1 MIGAV
6 QGMITSLVCI
16 TPGAGLVQCWA
27 AVVMGILSGSIP
39 WYTMMVLHKKWS
51 FMQRID
57 DTLGVFHTHAVA
69 GFLGGATTGL
79 FAEPTLCSLFLSIPD
94 SGGAVYGGD
103 GGSQF
108 GKQIAGAVFVIAWN
122 VVITSIICILI
133 SIVLPLRMADEQLL
147 IGDDAVHG
155 EEAYAIWA
163 DGELSDITHYDESTH
178 NGVVKIVSCF
188 RKKIQLESA

>member
-1 MIGAV
+1 M
-6 QGMITSLVCI
+6 
-16 TPGAGLVQCWA
+16 
-27 AVVMGILSGSIP
+27 MGILSGSIP

-79 FAEPTLCSLFLSIPD
+79 FAEPILCSLFLSIPD
-94 SGGAVYGGD
+94 SKGAFYGGP

-108 GKQIAGAVFVIAWN
+108 GKQIAGALFVTAWN
-122 VVITSIICILI
+122 IVITSIICVIISLI
-133 SIVLPLRMADEQLL
+133 LPLRIADQELL

-163 DGELSDITHYDESTH
+163 EGELNDMTHHNESTH
-178 NGVVKIVSCF
+178 SGVSVGVT
-188 RKKIQLESA
+188 QNV

>member
-1 MIGAV
+1 
-6 QGMITSLVCI
+6 
-16 TPGAGLVQCWA
+16 
-27 AVVMGILSGSIP
+27 MGILSGSIP

-79 FAEPTLCSLFLSIPD
+79 FAEPILCNLFLSIPD
-94 SGGAVYGGD
+94 SRGAFYGGV

-108 GKQIAGAVFVIAWN
+108 GKQIAGALYVIAWN
-122 VVITSIICILI
+122 LVITSIICIPI
-133 SIVLPLRMADEQLL
+133 SALLPHRIADEQLL

-163 DGELSDITHYDESTH
+163 EGELNEITRHHESTH
-178 NGVVKIVSCF
+178 TSVAVGVTQIV
-188 RKKIQLESA
+188 